1 MQPDQN
7 EIGNVISMTNFK
19 QDNDMQAPAD
29 VRAYWETLRRGQLVP
44 YRSEVDP
51 RAIENTLPYAF
62 IGEKVAPGH
71 VRLRIAGTHL
81 TDLMGMEVRGMPLS
95 ALFDPTARK
104 ELSERL
110 EQVLDSPAA
119 VTMTLTGDSGFRRP
133 ELTAR
138 LVLLPMRNDLG
149 DISRVLGCLESSGRT
164 GRTPRRFVISE
175 VRQEKLRSAPTI
187 PAKDTEVEAPHRPL
201 TGFREPRPVFK
212 SAAPNPAAPWLRV
225 VRDEDE

>member
-1 MQPDQN
+1 MLLDQN
-7 EIGNVISMTNFK
+7 EIGNVISMNSFK
-19 QDNDMQAPAD
+19 QDNDMQAPAE

-104 ELSERL
+104 QLSETL
-110 EQVLDSPAA
+110 EQVFDGPAA
-119 VTMTLTGDSGFRRP
+119 VAMTLSGDTGFRRP
-133 ELTAR
+133 ELVAR

-149 DISRVLGCLESSGRT
+149 DVSRVLGCLESSGRT

-175 VRQEKLRSAPTI
+175 TRVDKLRSTPTI
-187 PAKDTEVEAPHRPL
+187 PAKDAEEAPIRKPL

-212 SAAPNPAAPWLRV
+212 SAVPNPAAPWLRV
-225 VRDEDE
+225 VRTDDE